1 MCHLSWTYL
10 LTIAH
15 ILLFDNDDNIEDV
28 DQIEI
33 MKEVVRYFENDKS
46 GILNHSSMS
55 ESWKEISDKL
65 FRNEKLL
72 KSDKKV
78 REAVNSWHQKERDLA
93 LLLSR
98 NLGADIKSSK
108 RAKKDLDNA
117 IDKLLKKHILLG
129 SILIK
134 DAISKISIKL
144 DFIRRSVTLSVALIP
159 PSDKTNN
166 GKVSFLFKQF
176 EKCQKKEGQL
186 YDNISEDLLIEPDFK
201 FLKNQPNY
209 SLKVFRNENFKAHN
223 DIQRFTIHYTRNF
236 KGSFSSRN
244 KFVSEIDQ
252 MTLMFYEAVVQHLS
266 NWKKPPPKIDNFI
279 D

>member
-1 MCHLSWTYL
+1 M
-10 LTIAH
+10 
-15 ILLFDNDDNIEDV
+15 LFDNDDNIEDV